1 MKIPLLDLKAHHAP
15 LKAELFEV
23 FASVFESQA
32 FILGPEVKALEE
44 AIAPYCQSDHALGVS
59 SGTDA
64 LLLALMALGVGPGDE
79 VITSTYT
86 FFATAGVIARVGA
99 TPVFVDIDP
108 LSYHLSPEKV
118 EAAIRPNTKVIVP
131 VHLYGQVADMAPI
144 LAIAKRYSLKVVE
157 DAAQAIG
164 AEYKDGRR
172 AGSMGDVG
180 CFSFFPSKNLGAL
193 GDGGLVTAKD
203 PDLADRLRKMR
214 VHGGHPKYYHQ
225 MIGGNFRLDS
235 IQAGF
240 VRVKLKHL
248 DDWTRRRQENA
259 KRYVQLFKQSG
270 LVEKEGLL
278 LPEAVYENAGCA
290 HYHIYNQFVIRVRD
304 RDALRDFLTKAEIG
318 VEVYYPVPV
327 HLQDC
332 FKNLGYKAG
341 DFPAAEQAAKETL
354 ALPIYPELT
363 AEMQAVVVEGIKR
376 FYEK

>member
-1 MKIPLLDLKAHHAP
+1 MKIPLLDLKAHHGP
-15 LKAELFEV
+15 LKAELLEAFEAV
-23 FASVFESQA
+23 FDSQA

-44 AIAPYCQSDHALGVS
+44 VIAPYCQSEHAIGVS

-86 FFATAGVIARVGA
+86 FFATGGVIARVGA

-108 LSYHLSPEKV
+108 VSFNLAPEKV
-118 EAAIRPNTKVIVP
+118 EAAVSPKTKVIIP
-131 VHLYGQVADMAPI
+131 VHLYGQVADMDAI
-144 LAIAKRYSLKVVE
+144 LEIANRHRLKVVE

-172 AGSMGDVG
+172 AGSMGDIG

-193 GDGGLVTAKD
+193 GDGGLVTASD
-203 PDLADRLRKMR
+203 TDLADRLRKMR

-235 IQAGF
+235 IQAAF
-240 VRVKLKHL
+240 VKVKLKYL
-248 DDWTRRRQENA
+248 DGWTRQRQENA
-259 KRYVQLFKQSG
+259 KHYASLFKQSG
-270 LVEKEGLL
+270 LIEKEALGL
-278 LPEAVYENAGCA
+278 PRAVYADSGCA

-304 RDALRDFLTKAEIG
+304 RDALREFLAKAEIG
-318 VEVYYPVPV
+318 AEIYYPVPV

-332 FKNLGYKAG
+332 FKDLGYKQG
-341 DFPAAEQAAKETL
+341 DCPEAEKAAAESL

-363 AEMQAVVVEGIKR
+363 DEMQAVVVEGIKR
-376 FYEK
+376 FYTG